1 MPNTP
6 MPHDTKPKRRRSK
19 AERRE
24 SAETSRAYDARKREA
39 GFVRSNLW
47 VPKEDLADIKWLVE
61 TRTYKLCLH
70 CVQTRAQQHLSAPR
84 PVRKRKRIS
93 KSDPKQLGFDF
104 S

>member
-1 MPNTP
+1 MPNMP

-19 AERRE
+19 AERKE

-61 TRTYKLCLH
+61 TGAYKLCDRRA
-70 CVQTRAQQHLSAPR
+70 QTRAHERLSATR
-84 PVRKRKRIS
+84 PPKKRKRIS
-93 KSDPKQLGFDF
+93 KSDPRQTGFDF
-104 S
+104 G